1 MLTKLL
7 ETLLSNAVTVTV
19 LAVVV
24 YALAKCI
31 RHQGVVHGLW
41 IVVLVKLITPAI
53 VTLPF
58 AISVDK
64 SWLNFATDVVFSSLT
79 TTEDTTGHDADHGL
93 INNSATARD
102 VLAASS
108 GVKKPHNDLLFIGGT
123 SSKFY
128 YRSLS
133 HIAASAFMIIWL
145 AGTCM
150 YVVLLLARY
159 VRFCRFLRHNEQVDE
174 ELISEGYDLAYKMGL
189 KRPPRV
195 RVLSGAFSP
204 MLCGLGRGLT
214 LILPLDLLHRLT
226 PKGRAT
232 LIVHE
237 LAHYSRGDY
246 LVRVLETIVTALY
259 WWHPV
264 VSWVR
269 KELEIV
275 EEDCC
280 DARVVAEFPGE
291 PRHYAE
297 AILDAI
303 DILCERSASMPP
315 LASGLGTAPMLKR
328 RLTRIMTETEVA
340 ATTRRGYATVLVS
353 AALVLPL
360 QMIHFQSEPER
371 VVEASVEAE
380 LEPDETSVESP
391 LDLEQF
397 ASQQQLDDAMKTPC
411 WCRVNS
417 PNGDWVLLADADQKC
432 RLASRTHP
440 CLLELP
446 NFAISCVVFSPNS
459 QWLAAGTTEGSVLFF
474 RAPDWKLIRKTNV
487 GAAVKAIDVS
497 SDANR
502 LAVCTDAGDLRVLS
516 VEQLSCI
523 VMRKLPM
530 SSPNCLR
537 FSPDDTSLIVG
548 CGDWKAESD
557 SALLLLDSQS
567 LKVSAGMNLTSPV
580 ALARFGQS
588 EDELITCNWSG
599 QLTLWKLPDLLILNT
614 QWIPKDIIAPMVFS
628 VQTDDTDVQ
637 FSQGY

>member
-1 MLTKLL
+1 MLTTLL

-64 SWLNFATDVVFSSLT
+64 SWLNFTTDVVFASFTTSEA
-79 TTEDTTGHDADHGL
+79 TTEQDIDHGL
-93 INNSATARD
+93 VNNSATARD
-102 VLAASS
+102 FAAASS
-108 GVKKPHNDLLFIGGT
+108 GVKKSYIDFCFFGGT

-133 HIAASAFMIIWL
+133 HISASAFMLIWL
-145 AGTCM
+145 AGTCI

-159 VRFCRFLRHNEQVDE
+159 VRFCRFLRHNEQVNE

-237 LAHYSRGDY
+237 LAHYSRCDY

-264 VSWVR
+264 VWWVR
-269 KELEIV
+269 KELETV

-328 RLTRIMTETEVA
+328 RLTRIMTETEVP
-340 ATTRRGYATVLVS
+340 ATTRGGYLTVFAS
-353 AALVLPL
+353 AAIVLPL
-360 QMIHFQSEPER
+360 QMIHFQPEQGTVINR
-371 VVEASVEAE
+371 SVAADSA
-380 LEPDETSVESP
+380 LEDPSIVTVDCV
-391 LDLEQF
+391 
-397 ASQQQLDDAMKTPC
+397 SQQQIEDAFSQSN
-411 WCRVNS
+411 WCKVAA
-417 PNGDWVLLADADQKC
+417 PDGDWTLLADGNQKC
-432 RLASRTHP
+432 RLVSVRQRRIVGLADAS
-440 CLLELP
+440 
-446 NFAISCVVFSPNS
+446 ISCVVFSPDS
-459 QWLAAGTTEGSVLFF
+459 QWLAAGTSDGTVFVL
-474 RAPDWKLIRKTNV
+474 RAPDWKLIQQTIV

-497 SDANR
+497 SDAGR
-502 LAVCTDAGDLRVLS
+502 LAICTNAGDIRVLNTERLNC
-516 VEQLSCI
+516 VT
-523 VMRKLPM
+523 MRRLPTR
-530 SSPNCLR
+530 SPNCIR
-537 FSPDDTSLIVG
+537 FSPDDTRLIVG
-548 CGDWKAESD
+548 CGDWRTEMD
-557 SALLLLDSQS
+557 SAMLLLDSQS
-567 LKVSAGMNLTSPV
+567 LELSAGMDLTSPV
-580 ALARFGQS
+580 ALARFGQC
-588 EDELITCNWSG
+588 EDELITCDWSG

-614 QWIPKDIIAPMVFS
+614 QWIPKDLIAPMVFS
-628 VQTDDTDVQ
+628 VQTDDANLQ
-637 FSQGY
+637 FNQAY